1 MSQYLKQKS
10 NAMYLPQIVWL
21 EFDYKNKHYE
31 GEAIPVAI
39 ASKGAL
45 NPVFEIYFDNEYS
58 GTAVQQNNTW
68 ALNNFFEE
76 GLAKIVG
83 MKLISFL
90 HRD

>member
-1 MSQYLKQKS
+1 
-10 NAMYLPQIVWL
+10 MYLPQIVWL
-21 EFDYKNKHYE
+21 EFDYMNKHYE

-39 ASKGAL
+39 TSNGTKS
-45 NPVFEIYFDNEYS
+45 PVFDIYFDNEYS

-68 ALNNFFEE
+68 KLNNFFEE